1 MKHFVHVAVGGGRC
15 VRRTA
20 AVLTR
25 TQIWRVPRP
34 PMMFG
39 VRSPGLLAPTLVT
52 LPSMSRVP
60 GAPFFFLLSFAFLL
74 LNSYFLSDG
83 N

>member
-25 TQIWRVPRP
+25 TQIWRVPLP

-39 VRSPGLLAPTLVT
+39 VRSPGLLAPTLVS
-52 LPSMSRVP
+52 LPSMSCVP
-60 GAPFFFLLSFAFLL
+60 RTPFLPLIAIGISRR
-74 LNSYFLSDG
+74 
-83 N
+83 